1 MAAKCALC
9 IRCDALGESENA
21 QIGAEAKQYVEK
33 RLEFL
38 NQNEQGGFVAKPQKK
53 GAAQAKEVAVNYNSS
68 SDFTNKFKKS
78 GAIGGT

>member
-1 MAAKCALC
+1 M
-9 IRCDALGESENA
+9 GESDSA

-53 GAAQAKEVAVNYNSS
+53 GAAQAKEVATNYNSS
-68 SDFTNKFKKS
+68 ADFTNKFKK
-78 GAIGGT
+78 GATVGGT